1 MAAAPQQSAL
11 SLSGSIEE
19 IELNESDLVRA
30 MESSALIQKIVDDQK
45 ALVAPHHGFNSLLR
59 QEHSSQLTLEHLPKQ
74 PLASSQ
80 QVATWALRA
89 HLGVQVQAWGCSLRV
104 EAHRGWFRLAERTDM
119 CAGLARSRVESLQKA
134 SAYDDALRLE
144 VIIGR
149 GAWGAVYKGT
159 V

>member
-59 QEHSSQLTLEHLPKQ
+59 QE
-74 PLASSQ
+74 
-80 QVATWALRA
+80 
-89 HLGVQVQAWGCSLRV
+89 
-104 EAHRGWFRLAERTDM
+104 
-119 CAGLARSRVESLQKA
+119 
-134 SAYDDALRLE
+134 
-144 VIIGR
+144 
-149 GAWGAVYKGT
+149 
-159 V
+159 